1 MAQFLS
7 IFRPKAAESR
17 QNRRSVHPDVVF
29 QVLQAAFV
37 VVDQGVRIF
46 PVREADQ
53 VAVPGFVETH
63 DPGQACHLG
72 HFQQGMVVILGR
84 TDLQILQNQDLT
96 FPAQNAAQL

>member
-53 VAVPGFVETH
+53 EPSRLRGNPRSRPGLPSRPLSAGYGSHTR
-63 DPGQACHLG
+63 P
-72 HFQQGMVVILGR
+72 R
-84 TDLQILQNQDLT
+84 
-96 FPAQNAAQL
+96 